1 VIDFLE
7 GASPVFWFAA
17 IFGSVFILLRV
28 ALLIFG
34 GFGADADGS
43 ADAVHD
49 GGGGGGDA
57 HDGAPTDAAF
67 KLLSLNSITGFIA
80 MFGWAGLAA
89 YIQYTLPFI
98 VSLAIAVASGAVVM
112 SLSAL
117 LFYLAMKLKSPG
129 EVFELADALG
139 AAAEIYLEIPEG
151 GTGRARF
158 SVNGVKHEAD
168 AASETGN
175 LIKSFQRVTITRIID
190 SRTIAV
196 SPYGEKN

>member
-1 VIDFLE
+1 MLDFFE
-7 GASPVFWFAA
+7 GASASPVFWFAA
-17 IFGSVFILLRV
+17 IFGSVFFLLRV

-43 ADAVHD
+43 GETGH
-49 GGGGGGDA
+49 GGGDA
-57 HDGAPTDAAF
+57 HEGTPASDAAF

-80 MFGWAGLAA
+80 MFGWTGLAA

-98 VSLAIAVASGAVVM
+98 VSLAIAVAAGAVVM
-112 SLSAL
+112 TLSAL

-139 AAAEIYLEIPEG
+139 AAAEIYLEIPAG

-168 AASETGN
+168 AASETGT

-190 SRTIAV
+190 SRTVAV
-196 SPYGEKN
+196 SPLGT